1 MTMHCLENILFV
13 TSMAFERDEI
23 SPAELSRVLGV
34 LLSVSV
40 SYVPEGEE
48 PPEAV
53 ALNEQLGR
61 RFEYLIHPGGL
72 KEGEDQ

>member
-1 MTMHCLENILFV
+1 MHCLEHILFV

-23 SPAELSRVLGV
+23 GMAELSRVLGT

-48 PPEAV
+48 PQAAV
-53 ALNEQLGR
+53 ELNEQLGR
-61 RFEYLIHPGGL
+61 RFEYLLYPGGL